1 MNLYLTVSRGR
12 RADEAQ
18 PVLAISDQSL
28 IHHFLANIS
37 ILLLPPIGEECNA
50 KVVDL
55 PQPLRCRKGYGDE

>member
-18 PVLAISDQSL
+18 PVLAISD
-28 IHHFLANIS
+28 HFLANIS